1 MTPTMMSGP
10 FVLGCCWSRKLIAFP
25 SFYPATTSRS
35 NNLKHGGRTIYLF
48 LLLYKKK
55 IGMYKKNSL
64 NNNNNNNNIQ
74 PEREISIIYIYIYMR
89 DHEKLKSRKKQIV
102 LLLFPCWRWCWILFS
117 SSAQAVPPPTP
128 KQLCVLWGGPAVLY
142 NSDSLERRSGRA
154 FIYILPRFST
164 IRFSTMTSNSQRVFV
179 CVKSER
185 VENREETD
193 AVYRREQTRLCVMWD
208 LAV

>member
-1 MTPTMMSGP
+1 MEGGLYIY
-10 FVLGCCWSRKLIAFP
+10 FCCCIKKKLGCIKRIA
-25 SFYPATTSRS
+25 STTTTTTTYNRRERS
-35 NNLKHGGRTIYLF
+35 
-48 LLLYKKK
+48 LLY
-55 IGMYKKNSL
+55 
-64 NNNNNNNNIQ
+64 
-74 PEREISIIYIYIYMR
+74 IYIYIYMR

-102 LLLFPCWRWCWILFS
+102 LLLFPCWRLCWILFS